1 MHFARSGELRFL
13 GESAKTGVQIVN
25 TTLRNRCVRTFA
37 AGALSAALLSA
48 GAAGTFASAAASPK
62 PSPSASKM
70 AGSITVKASST
81 SVKAGDKVTFT
92 GRTKGLPI
100 GTKVV
105 LQHKKGSKWTTL
117 QASAL
122 VKQGSS
128 YSLDAKLNDKGKQDL
143 RIKYDEVV
151 SPTVTVT
158 VK

>member
-1 MHFARSGELRFL
+1 MS
-13 GESAKTGVQIVN
+13 
-25 TTLRNRCVRTFA
+25 TTLRSRCVRTLA
-37 AGALSAALLSA
+37 AGALSAALLTA
-48 GAAGTFASAAASPK
+48 GAVGTVASAATPK
-62 PSPSASKM
+62 PSPSASKT
-70 AGSITVKASST
+70 AASITVKASST

-100 GTKVV
+100 GTKLV
-105 LQHKKGSKWTTL
+105 LQHKKGNKWTTL
-117 QASAL
+117 QASTV

-151 SPTVTVT
+151 SPTVSVT

>member
-1 MHFARSGELRFL
+1 MS
-13 GESAKTGVQIVN
+13 
-25 TTLRNRCVRTFA
+25 TTLRRRCVRTLA
-37 AGALSAALLSA
+37 AGVLSAALLTA
-48 GAAGTFASAAASPK
+48 GAAGTVASAATPK
-62 PSPSASKM
+62 PSPSASKT
-70 AGSITVKASST
+70 AASITVKASST

-100 GTKVV
+100 GTKLV
-105 LQHKKGSKWTTL
+105 LQHKKGNKWTTL
-117 QASAL
+117 QAGTV

-151 SPTVTVT
+151 SPTVSVT

>member
-1 MHFARSGELRFL
+1 M
-13 GESAKTGVQIVN
+13 N
-25 TTLRNRCVRTFA
+25 TTLRSRCIRTLA

-48 GAAGTFASAAASPK
+48 GAAGTSASAAAASK
-62 PSPSASKM
+62 PSPSASKPSPSASKT

-100 GTKVV
+100 GTKLV
-105 LQHKKGSKWTTL
+105 LQHKKGNKWTTL
-117 QASAL
+117 QASTL

-143 RIKYDEVV
+143 RVKYDEVV
-151 SPTVTVT
+151 SPTVSVT